1 MQMSAAVTAAAR
13 GSAAVPSIDL
23 ERFRLRALVEPWAK
37 AGELEVV
44 EERIDLVDLG
54 ARLDGNPKAV
64 LFRAAGPEKAEVV
77 GNVMG
82 SRRRLALSMGLS
94 EKELRAETT
103 RRLAMEIAPV
113 EVSSSQAP
121 VHQVVWTGKDADFT
135 RLPVHL
141 QHSEDGGPYISASI
155 DITRSLDGSKR
166 NVGYR
171 RMMLRGRHE
180 AGIDLIAPSD
190 LRALYAEYVKRKE
203 RMPVAFVV
211 GSHPADGVA
220 ATSMSAVADEV
231 ALMGALRGAA
241 VPLVRCA
248 TIDAHVP
255 ADAEVVLEG
264 YLDERGWVESEGP
277 YGEYVG
283 YYGMMKTNPVFHL
296 TAVTMRRDALFQTVT
311 IGGRALANTDTAQ
324 LCALRTEV
332 AAWSALLTAVREP
345 LAVYATAS
353 AGGMHNLRVALRQR
367 YPGEV
372 RNAIAAVFASS
383 ADVKNVFIVDE
394 DIDIFSDSQMD
405 WALATR
411 FQPDRD
417 LVVQAG
423 FRCVPLDPSLLGSR
437 TGAKAGFD
445 LTFPFGWNRESDFR
459 VPEAPKLAARP
470 RQTVSEA
477 LHAGPKSFRELME
490 ATGSRDGRDV
500 VIALDAVRQQA
511 GLDRTKD
518 GRYQIKGEVKS

>member
-1 MQMSAAVTAAAR
+1 MTPAAANPARVAAVRAD
-13 GSAAVPSIDL
+13 V
-23 ERFRLRALVEPWAK
+23 ERFRLRSLIESWIEQGEVEVVADPLDLVE
-37 AGELEVV
+37 
-44 EERIDLVDLG
+44 LG
-54 ARLDGNPKAV
+54 ARLDGNPRAV
-64 LFRAAGPEKAEVV
+64 LFRAAGPERAQVV

-82 SRRRLALSMGLS
+82 SRRRLALGFGVA
-94 EKELRAETT
+94 EHALREEVS
-103 RRLAMEIAPV
+103 RRLNSPIAPM
-113 EVSSSQAP
+113 EVSSSEAP
-121 VHQVVWTGKDADFT
+121 VHQVVLTGKDADFT

-155 DITRSLDGSKR
+155 DITRSLDGKRR

-190 LRALYAEYVKRKE
+190 LRALYAEYVQRKE

-211 GSHPADGVA
+211 GSHPADGMA
-220 ATSMSAVADEV
+220 ATSMSPIDDEL
-231 ALMGALRGAA
+231 ALMGGLRGAP

-255 ADAEVVLEG
+255 ADAELVLEG
-264 YLDERGWVESEGP
+264 YLDERGWVEAEGP
-277 YGEYVG
+277 FGEYVG
-283 YYGMMKTNPVFHL
+283 YYGHMKINPVFHL

-311 IGGRALANTDTAQ
+311 IGGRSLACTDTAQ

-332 AAWSALLTAVREP
+332 AVWSALQTAVRDP
-345 LAVYATAS
+345 VAVYATAA
-353 AGGMHNLRVALRQR
+353 AGGMHNLRLSLRQR

-372 RNAIAAVFASS
+372 RNAIAAVFGSN
-383 ADVKNVFIVDE
+383 ADVKNVFVVDE
-394 DIDIFSDSQMD
+394 DIDIFSDAQME

-417 LVVQAG
+417 VVISSG

-445 LTFPFGWNRESDFR
+445 LTFPFGWNRQTDFR
-459 VPEAPKLAARP
+459 VPEAPTLSPGRKL
-470 RQTVSEA
+470 TVREA
-477 LHAGPKSFRELME
+477 LQSGPKSFRELME
-490 ATGSRDGRDV
+490 ATTSRDGRDV
-500 VIALDAVRQQA
+500 LLALDAVRQES
-511 GLDRTKD
+511 GVERTKD
-518 GRYQIKGEVKS
+518 GRYQLKAASANG

>member
-1 MQMSAAVTAAAR
+1 MASISEAPPRAAQSHV
-13 GSAAVPSIDL
+13 DL
-23 ERFRLRALVEPWAK
+23 ERYRLRRVVDDFAA
-37 AGELEVV
+37 AGELEV
-44 EERIDLVDLG
+44 IAQPVDLIDMG

-64 LFRAAGPEKAEVV
+64 LFRAAGPEKAQVV

-82 SRRRLALSMGLS
+82 SRRRLALSMGVG
-94 EKELRAETT
+94 EKELRAETS
-103 RRLAMEIAPV
+103 RRLGQEIAPI

-135 RLPVHL
+135 RLPIHL
-141 QHSEDGGPYISASI
+141 QHSEDGAPYISASI
-155 DITRSLDGSKR
+155 DITRSLDGAKR

-171 RMMLRGRHE
+171 RMMLRGRQE

-190 LRALYAEYVKRKE
+190 LRALYGEYVKRKE
-203 RMPVAFVV
+203 RMPVAFVI
-211 GSHPADGVA
+211 GSHPADGIA

-241 VPLVRCA
+241 VPLVKCA

-264 YLDERGWVESEGP
+264 YIDERGWVESEGP

-296 TAVTMRRDALFQTVT
+296 TAITMRRDALFQTVT

-332 AAWSALLTAVREP
+332 AAWSALMTAVREP
-345 LAVYATAS
+345 IAVYCTPS
-353 AGGMHNLRVALRQR
+353 AGGMHNLRLALRQR

-372 RNAIAAVFASS
+372 RNAIAAVFASN
-383 ADVKNVFIVDE
+383 ADVKNVFVVDE

-417 LVVQAG
+417 LIVQTG

-445 LTFPFGWNRESDFR
+445 LTFPFGWNRETEFR
-459 VPEAPKLAARP
+459 VPEAPKLRPAAK
-470 RQTVSEA
+470 QTVHQA
-477 LHAGPKSFRELME
+477 LEAGPKNFRELME
-490 ATGSRDGRDV
+490 AAGSRDGREV
-500 VIALDAVRQQA
+500 LIELDAVRKSV
-511 GLDRTKD
+511 GLDRGPD
-518 GRYQIKGEVKS
+518 GRYRLASAK

>member
-1 MQMSAAVTAAAR
+1 M
-13 GSAAVPSIDL
+13 GSITDAPVRADL
-23 ERFRLRALVEPWAK
+23 ERFRLRQTVERFA
-37 AGELEVV
+37 AEGELEVV
-44 EERIDLVDLG
+44 AQPVDLIDVG
-54 ARLDGNPKAV
+54 AFLDGNAKAV
-64 LFRAAGPEKAEVV
+64 LFRAAGPEKAELV

-82 SRRRLALSMGLS
+82 SRRRLALAMGVS
-94 EKELRAETT
+94 EKDLRAETS
-103 RRLAMEIAPV
+103 RRLGQEIPPV

-141 QHSEDGGPYISASI
+141 QHSEDGAPYISASI
-155 DITRSLDGSKR
+155 DITRSLDGTKR

-203 RMPVAFVV
+203 RMPVAFVI
-211 GSHPADGVA
+211 GSHPADGIA

-231 ALMGALRGAA
+231 ALMGSIRGAA

-248 TIDAHVP
+248 TIEAHVP

-264 YLDERGWVESEGP
+264 YIDERGWVESEGP

-332 AAWSALLTAVREP
+332 AAWSALMTAVREP
-345 LAVYATAS
+345 IAVYCTPS
-353 AGGMHNLRVALRQR
+353 AGGMHNLRLALRQR

-372 RNAIAAVFASS
+372 RNAIAAVFASN
-383 ADVKNVFIVDE
+383 ADVKNVFVVDE

-417 LVVQAG
+417 LVVQTG

-445 LTFPFGWNRESDFR
+445 LTFPFGWNRETEFR
-459 VPEAPKLAARP
+459 VPEAPKLRAAP
-470 RQTVSEA
+470 KQGVRQA
-477 LHAGPKSFRELME
+477 LQAGPKSFRELME
-490 ATGSRDGRDV
+490 AAGSRDGREV
-500 VIALDAVRQQA
+500 LIELDGVRKDP
-511 GLDRTKD
+511 GIDRTPD
-518 GRYQIKGEVKS
+518 GRYRLATK

>member
-1 MQMSAAVTAAAR
+1 MGSITDAPAR
-13 GSAAVPSIDL
+13 VDL
-23 ERFRLRALVEPWAK
+23 DRFRLRRTVERFA
-37 AGELEVV
+37 AEGELETITKPV
-44 EERIDLVDLG
+44 DLVEIG
-54 ARLDGNPKAV
+54 SYLDGNSKAV
-64 LFRAAGPEKAEVV
+64 LFRAAGPEKAELV

-82 SRRRLALSMGLS
+82 SRRRLALSMGVS
-94 EKELRAETT
+94 EKDLRAETS
-103 RRLAMEIAPV
+103 RRLSQEIAPV
-113 EVSSSQAP
+113 EVSSSLAP

-135 RLPVHL
+135 RLPIHL
-141 QHSEDGGPYISASI
+141 QHSEDGAPYISASI
-155 DITRSLDGSKR
+155 DITRSIDGAKR

-190 LRALYAEYVKRKE
+190 LRVLYAEYVKRKE
-203 RMPVAFVV
+203 RMPVAFVI
-211 GSHPADGVA
+211 GSHPADGIA

-231 ALMGALRGAA
+231 ALMGALRGAG

-248 TIDAHVP
+248 TIDAQVP
-255 ADAEVVLEG
+255 ADAEMVLEG

-311 IGGRALANTDTAQ
+311 IGGRALGYTDTAV

-345 LAVYATAS
+345 IAVYCTPS
-353 AGGMHNLRVALRQR
+353 AGGMHNLRLALRQR

-372 RNAIAAVFASS
+372 RNAIAAVFASN
-383 ADVKNVFIVDE
+383 ADVKNVFVVDE
-394 DIDIFSDSQMD
+394 DIDIFNDAQVD

-417 LVVQAG
+417 LVVQSG
-423 FRCVPLDPSLLGSR
+423 FRVVPLDPSLLGSR

-445 LTFPFGWNRESDFR
+445 LTFPFGWNRETEFR
-459 VPEAPKLAARP
+459 VPEAPKLRP
-470 RQTVSEA
+470 APKQSVRQA
-477 LHAGPKSFRELME
+477 LESGPKSFRELME
-490 ATGSRDGRDV
+490 AAGSRDGREV
-500 VIALDAVRQQA
+500 LIELDAVRNDA
-511 GLDRTKD
+511 GLERNPD
-518 GRYQIKGEVKS
+518 GRYKLRTTK

>member
-1 MQMSAAVTAAAR
+1 MSPAAIAAARSTAAAVN
-13 GSAAVPSIDL
+13 ADV
-23 ERFRLRALVEPWAK
+23 ERFRLRSFVESLVAHGELDEVTQQLDLVE
-37 AGELEVV
+37 
-44 EERIDLVDLG
+44 LG

-82 SRRRLALSMGLS
+82 SRRRLALSFGVA
-94 EKELRAETT
+94 EKNLREEVTK
-103 RRLAMEIAPV
+103 RLNTQIAPI
-113 EVSSSQAP
+113 EVSSSEAP

-155 DITRSLDGSKR
+155 DITRSIDGSKR

-171 RMMLRGRHE
+171 RMMVRGRHE

-203 RMPVAFVV
+203 RMPVAFVI
-211 GSHPADGVA
+211 GSHPADGVT
-220 ATSMSAVADEV
+220 ATALSPVADEV
-231 ALMGALRGAA
+231 ALMGGVRGAP
-241 VPLVRCA
+241 VPLVKCA
-248 TIDAHVP
+248 TIDAFVP

-283 YYGMMKTNPVFHL
+283 YYGHMKTNPVFHL
-296 TAVTMRRDALFQTVT
+296 TAITRRRDALFQTVT
-311 IGGRALANTDTAQ
+311 IGGRSLAYTDTAQ
-324 LCALRTEV
+324 VCALRTEA

-345 LAVYATAS
+345 VAIYCTPS
-353 AGGMHNLRVALRQR
+353 CGGMHNLRVSLRQR

-372 RNAIAAVFASS
+372 RNAIAAVLGST
-383 ADVKNVFIVDE
+383 ADVKHVFVVDD
-394 DIDIFSDSQMD
+394 DIDIYSDSQMD

-411 FQPDRD
+411 FQADRD
-417 LVVQAG
+417 LVVANG
-423 FRCVPLDPSLLGSR
+423 LRAVPLDPSLAGSR

-459 VPEAPKLAARP
+459 VPEAPKLAP
-470 RQTVSEA
+470 RAKQTVREA
-477 LHAGPKSFRELME
+477 LQTGPKSFRDLME
-490 ATGSRDGRDV
+490 AAGSRDGRDV
-500 VIALDAVRQQA
+500 VVALDAVRQEL
-511 GLDRTKD
+511 GLDRTQD
-518 GRYQIKGEVKS
+518 GKYQLKGGMKS

>member
-1 MQMSAAVTAAAR
+1 MGSVTDAPAR
-13 GSAAVPSIDL
+13 ATQQHVDV
-23 ERFRLRALVEPWAK
+23 ERYRLRRMIEQL
-37 AGELEVV
+37 GEADLEVV
-44 EERIDLVDLG
+44 NQPVDLVDLG

-82 SRRRLALSMGLS
+82 SRRRIALAMGVS
-94 EKELRAETT
+94 EKDLRAETS
-103 RRLAMEIAPV
+103 RRLSQEIAPV

-135 RLPVHL
+135 RLPIHL
-141 QHSEDGGPYISASI
+141 QHSEDGAPYISASI
-155 DITRSLDGSKR
+155 DITRSLDGAKR

-190 LRALYAEYVKRKE
+190 LRVLYAEYVKRKE
-203 RMPVAFVV
+203 RMPVAFVI
-211 GSHPADGVA
+211 GSHPADGIA

-248 TIDAHVP
+248 TIDAQVP
-255 ADAEVVLEG
+255 ADAEIVLEG

-311 IGGRALANTDTAQ
+311 IGGRALGYTDTAV

-332 AAWSALLTAVREP
+332 AAWSALMTAVREP
-345 LAVYATAS
+345 IAVYCTPS
-353 AGGMHNLRVALRQR
+353 AGGMHNLRLALRQR

-372 RNAIAAVFASS
+372 RNAIAAVFASN
-383 ADVKNVFIVDE
+383 ADVKNVFVVDE
-394 DIDIFSDSQMD
+394 DIDIFNDAQMD

-417 LVVQAG
+417 LVVQSG
-423 FRCVPLDPSLLGSR
+423 FRVVPLDPSLLGSR

-445 LTFPFGWNRESDFR
+445 LTFPFGWNRETEFR
-459 VPEAPKLAARP
+459 VPEAPKMRP
-470 RQTVSEA
+470 APKQSVRQA
-477 LHAGPKSFRELME
+477 LEAGPKSFRELME
-490 ATGSRDGRDV
+490 AAGSRDGREV
-500 VIALDAVRQQA
+500 LIELDAVRNDA
-511 GLDRTKD
+511 GLERNPD
-518 GRYQIKGEVKS
+518 GRYKLRTTK

>member
-1 MQMSAAVTAAAR
+1 MSPAKAAALSAAAAT
-13 GSAAVPSIDL
+13 SADV
-23 ERFRLRALVEPWAK
+23 ERFRLRSFVESLD
-37 AGELEVV
+37 ENDLEVV
-44 EERIDLVDLG
+44 TQPLDLIELG
-54 ARLDGNPKAV
+54 ARLDGNAKAV
-64 LFRAAGPEKAEVV
+64 LFRAVGPEKAQLV

-82 SRRRLALSMGLS
+82 SRRRLAAAFGVAQ
-94 EKELRAETT
+94 KDLRHEVT
-103 RRLAMEIAPV
+103 RRLNTQIPPV
-113 EVSSSQAP
+113 EVPSSRAP

-135 RLPVHL
+135 RLPIHL
-141 QHSEDGGPYISASI
+141 QHGEDGGPYISASI
-155 DITRSLDGSKR
+155 DITRSVDGAKR

-203 RMPVAFVV
+203 RMPVAFVI
-211 GSHPADGVA
+211 GSHPADSVA
-220 ATSMSAVADEV
+220 ATAMSPIADEV
-231 ALMGALRGAA
+231 ALMGGVRGAA
-241 VPLVRCA
+241 VPLVKCA

-255 ADAEVVLEG
+255 ADAEIVLEG
-264 YLDERGWVESEGP
+264 YVDERGWVEAEGP

-296 TAVTMRRDALFQTVT
+296 TAITMRRDALFQTIT
-311 IGGRALANTDTAQ
+311 IGGRSLDHTDTAQ
-324 LCALRTEV
+324 VCALRTEA

-345 LAVYATAS
+345 LAVYCTPS
-353 AGGMHNLRVALRQR
+353 CGGMHNLRVSLRQR

-372 RNAIAAVFASS
+372 RNAIAAVLGST
-383 ADVKNVFIVDE
+383 ADVKHVFVVDE

-411 FQPDRD
+411 LQADRD
-417 LVVQAG
+417 LVVETG
-423 FRCVPLDPSLLGSR
+423 FRAVPLDPSLLGSR

-445 LTFPFGWNRESDFR
+445 LTFPFGWNRETEFR

-470 RQTVSEA
+470 RQTVRQA
-477 LHAGPKSFRELME
+477 LESGAQSFRELME

-500 VIALDAVRQQA
+500 VIALDAVRQEV

-518 GRYQIKGEVKS
+518 GKYQIKGERKS